1 MAILL
6 YIFSLNMKLSLW
18 FVQHF
23 SFFIKN
29 INFFPQKSLDFM
41 FPYLK
46 WSLWDQ
52 NPKKFILSAEHCA
65 PLLPIH
71 SGLWILTVLMFT
83 IILLGTSNLHFND
96 SVWYYLT
103 KYKNTSTYYL
113 VNSTMSWPI
122 TMSTRVFLTSYIQ
135 FQHHPRSLDIWDW
148 GLLGK

>member
-65 PLLPIH
+65 PEDIFEQRYLEMIAHLIFF
-71 SGLWILTVLMFT
+71 SRLFSQYMEEKFEVDSFT
-83 IILLGTSNLHFND
+83 SQEW
-96 SVWYYLT
+96 S
-103 KYKNTSTYYL
+103 S
-113 VNSTMSWPI
+113 
-122 TMSTRVFLTSYIQ
+122 
-135 FQHHPRSLDIWDW
+135 
-148 GLLGK
+148 